1 MVTSGTLVDCKWST
15 ARTVMGAWVTP
26 SGGAPQHTVPRQSQD
41 GGMDVEP
48 PLENPPLLEELEDC
62 AGQMMGPVSDEL

>member
-1 MVTSGTLVDCKWST
+1 
-15 ARTVMGAWVTP
+15 
-26 SGGAPQHTVPRQSQD
+26 
-41 GGMDVEP
+41 MDVEP